1 MTSKEILTKYLDFY
15 KARGHKLIP
24 NVSLVPEGNSTLL
37 FVNSGMFPLVP
48 YLSGQEH
55 PLGKRLMNVQRAMR
69 LQDMDEIGDNRHTTI
84 FHMIGN
90 WSLGDYFK
98 EEQLNWKFE
107 LLINELG
114 LDPKRLYAT
123 IFAGDKD
130 APKDEES
137 VNILKKVYS
146 KYGIDAKEDERIFA
160 YGKKSNW
167 WQRGDA
173 IDELGG
179 PDSEVYF
186 YMKGVAPVGQGP
198 EEDEENFFEI
208 CNSVFMQYYRTEKGW
223 EPLPQNNVDFGGG
236 LERIAVAV
244 QGKNDI
250 YETDNFWPVIQKIQ
264 EISGKNY
271 YADDHT
277 KKNMRILADHMRAST
292 FLAMDGVTPSNKDQG
307 YILRRLLRRMIR
319 AGRGLGVEK
328 DLSVRLVSTIVQMF
342 DWMYPQL
349 TEKTSE
355 IEQVFAGEEKK
366 FFEVLK
372 KGSDFVEKILVGA
385 AKLSAKDLAVKAFDL
400 FQSVGYP
407 SETFLEEIKDRG
419 IVPDEKVFKQ
429 TYDEIFDKH
438 QEISRAGIEKK
449 FKGGLAD
456 TGDISKRYHTAT
468 HLLQKALRDV
478 LGKHVVQL
486 GSNITADRLRFDF
499 PNAQKLS
506 EIEIKEVEKIINDAV
521 DAKMSVTYVMLSKED
536 AVSSEAL
543 FMKNESYPETVKVYY
558 IGDSLESAF
567 SKEFCGGPHVENTS
581 TIGHIEIFKQETI
594 GDGKQRIYA
603 RFS

>member
-1 MTSKEILTKYLDFY
+1 MTSKEILIKYLEFY

-24 NVSLVPEGNSTLL
+24 NVSLIPEGDSTLL

-55 PLGKRLMNVQRAMR
+55 PLVKRLMNVQRAMR

>member
-1 MTSKEILTKYLDFY
+1 MTSKEILIKYLEFY

-24 NVSLVPEGNSTLL
+24 NVSLIPEGDSTLL

>member
-1 MTSKEILTKYLDFY
+1 
-15 KARGHKLIP
+15 
-24 NVSLVPEGNSTLL
+24 
-37 FVNSGMFPLVP
+37 MFPLAP

-69 LQDMDEIGDNRHTTI
+69 LQDMDEIGDNRHTTV

-107 LLINELG
+107 FLINELG
-114 LDPKRLYAT
+114 LDPKRLYST
-123 IFAGDKD
+123 VFAGDKD

-137 VNILKKVYS
+137 VNILKKVFA
-146 KYGIDAKEDERIFA
+146 KYGIDAKEGERIFA

-173 IDELGG
+173 VGELGG

-186 YMKGVAPVGQGP
+186 YMKGVAPQGQEP
-198 EEDEENFFEI
+198 ESDEENFYEI
-208 CNSVFMQYYRTEKGW
+208 CNSVFMQYHKTEKSW
-223 EPLPQNNVDFGGG
+223 EPLSQNNVDFGGG

-250 YETDNFWPVIQKIQ
+250 FETDNFWPIIQKIQ
-264 EISGKNY
+264 EITAKDY
-271 YADDHT
+271 YTDSRT
-277 KKNMRILADHMRAST
+277 TKNMRILADHMRAST

-328 DLSVRLVSTIVQMF
+328 DLSVRLVSTVIKMF

-349 TEKTSE
+349 NEKVGE
-355 IEQVFAGEEKK
+355 IEQVFAGEETK

-372 KGSDFVEKILVGA
+372 RGFGFVEKISGEKLN
-385 AKLSAKDLAVKAFDL
+385 AKELATKAFDL

-407 SETFLEEIKDRG
+407 SEIFLEEIKDRG
-419 IVPDEKVFKQ
+419 IVVDEKIFKQ

-478 LGKHVVQL
+478 LGKQVVQL

-521 DAKMSVTYVMLSKED
+521 DAKMPVTYVMLSKED
-536 AVSSEAL
+536 AISSEAL

-581 TIGHIEIFKQETI
+581 TIGHIGIFKQETI
-594 GDGKQRIYA
+594 GDGRQRIYA

>member
-1 MTSKEILTKYLDFY
+1 MEFY

-24 NVSLVPEGNSTLL
+24 NVSLVPEGDSTLL

-55 PLGKRLMNVQRAMR
+55 PLGKRLVNVQRALR
-69 LQDMDEIGDNRHTTI
+69 FQDMGEIGDNRHTTV

-107 LLINELG
+107 LLVNELG
-114 LDPKRLYAT
+114 LDPKRLYST
-123 IFAGDKD
+123 VFAGDAD
-130 APKDEES
+130 APKDTES
-137 VNILKKVYS
+137 VEILQKVFS
-146 KYGIDAKEDERIFA
+146 KYGIDAKENERIFA

-173 IDELGG
+173 VGELGG

-186 YMKGVAPVGQGP
+186 YMKGAAPYGQGP

-208 CNSVFMQYYRTEKGW
+208 CNSVFMQYHKTEKGW

-250 YETDNFWPVIQKIQ
+250 FETDNFWPIIQKIQ
-264 EISGKNY
+264 EITGKDY
-271 YADDHT
+271 YADQRT
-277 KKNMRILADHMRAST
+277 TKNMRILADHMRAST
-292 FLAMDGVTPSNKDQG
+292 FLAMDEVTPSNKDQG

-319 AGRGLGVEK
+319 AARGLGVEK
-328 DLSVRLVSTIVQMF
+328 DLSVSLVSTVVKMF

-349 TEKTSE
+349 TEKVSE

-366 FFEVLK
+366 FFDVLK
-372 KGSDFVEKILVGA
+372 RGSNSVEKTITDIE
-385 AKLSAKDLAVKAFDL
+385 KLGTHDLAVKAFDL

-407 SETFLEEIKDRG
+407 SEIFLEEIKDRG
-419 IVPDEKVFKQ
+419 IKLDEKAFKQ

-468 HLLQKALRDV
+468 HLLQKALRET

-486 GSNITADRLRFDF
+486 GSNITSDRLRFDF
-499 PNAQKLS
+499 PNAQKLT
-506 EIEIKEVEKIINDAV
+506 EGEIKKVEKSVNDAV
-521 DAKMSVTYVMLSKED
+521 DAAIPVTYVMLLKEE
-536 AVSSEAL
+536 AVAAGAL
-543 FMKNESYPETVKVYY
+543 FMKNESYPETVKVYF
-558 IGDSLESAF
+558 IGATLEDAI
-567 SKEFCGGPHVENTS
+567 SKEFCGGPHVDNTS
-581 TIGHIEIFKQETI
+581 TIGHIEIFKQENI

-603 RFS
+603 RFTV